1 MDEFSLQALEYSK
14 ILQYAASFCRSEA
27 GKSAVLSLRPF
38 SSLSDIEHFQR
49 LFDEYGLWK
58 SKGEFFLHD
67 FPDVSPFLKKIAE
80 HSFHPDTEDFWAMRE
95 VLKLAK
101 SACVS
106 VHNFENELPLL
117 ALEYDF
123 LFPERSYSA
132 LMRCIADD
140 ASFKDESFVFRAYAL
155 HCR

>member
-1 MDEFSLQALEYSK
+1 
-14 ILQYAASFCRSEA
+14 
-27 GKSAVLSLRPF
+27 
-38 SSLSDIEHFQR
+38 
-49 LFDEYGLWK
+49 
-58 SKGEFFLHD
+58 
-67 FPDVSPFLKKIAE
+67 
-80 HSFHPDTEDFWAMRE
+80 MRE

-123 LFPERSYSA
+123 FVSGT
-132 LMRCIADD
+132 
-140 ASFKDESFVFRAYAL
+140 FVFRSYAL